1 MSEWTI
7 GAVLDV
13 IAEVVP
19 DRAIT
24 VCGDRRRTFAET
36 ADLTRRLANYLVAN
50 GFGVHQERVTL
61 QNWECGQD
69 RVALLMH
76 NDLYADVVI
85 GCLKA
90 RTVPVNVNYNYTPRE
105 VRELLD
111 YVQPR
116 AVICHKSLGA
126 KFADVLA
133 PGSVDLLL
141 SVDDGSD
148 GPELPGSVPL
158 DEALSQGNTGQG
170 VIGSP
175 DDLLMICT
183 GGTTGRPKGVLWRQS
198 DIYVSSM
205 VGADHAS
212 AQDIRDKVS
221 RNAGPPWFA
230 VSPLM
235 HAAGMW
241 TAFSAIM
248 AGLTVVLYDTSK
260 KLDPQLV
267 WQTAEREKVAMMTM
281 VGDAYAGPLVA
292 ELRQGSYDLASLAAI
307 GTGGAA
313 TNLKHQQA
321 LLELLPQLTLINGYG
336 SSETGNM
343 GFGHSRCDTRSDTFT
358 LREGGLV
365 LSEDYSHFLSPGE
378 HQVGWAAREGRIPL
392 GYFNDPDA
400 TGKTF
405 PVVDGKRVVIS
416 GDRAALEK
424 DGTLRLYGRDSLV
437 VNTGGEKVFV
447 EEVEEVLRAD
457 PDIDDALVVGRP
469 SERWGEEVVALI
481 QPREGARAAGVAAG
495 PLHVTIGRFQSA
507 QGIHH
512 RRAHPSPGQRQGRLP
527 LGEKASDREGADVDM
542 NTNRV
547 IDCLVNVHFGETEKQ
562 PTWMVKVRDDYF
574 KGPDSMFAPV
584 DLSALLEEMDAHGVR
599 KAVLMDNLAKPS
611 VTARKFVEAQPG
623 SFRTCDGRRQS
634 AAADAFAT

>member
-13 IAEVVP
+13 IAEVV
-19 DRAIT
+19 
-24 VCGDRRRTFAET
+24 
-36 ADLTRRLANYLVAN
+36 
-50 GFGVHQERVTL
+50 QERAAL

-69 RVALLMH
+69 RVALVMH
-76 NDLYADVVI
+76 NDLYTDMLI

-105 VRELLD
+105 VSELLD
-111 YVQPR
+111 YVRPR
-116 AVICHKSLGA
+116 AVIYHKSLGA
-126 KFADVLA
+126 KFADVFPPDSA
-133 PGSVDLLL
+133 DLLL
-141 SVDDGSD
+141 SVDDGSTVPD
-148 GPELPGSVPL
+148 LPGAVPL
-158 DEALSQGNTGQG
+158 DEALSQGNVDQNVTA
-170 VIGSP
+170 SP
-175 DDLLMICT
+175 DDLLMVCT

-205 VGADHAS
+205 MGADHAS
-212 AQDIRDKVS
+212 AQEIRDKVS

-241 TAFSAIM
+241 TAFAAIM

-267 WQTAEREKVAMMTM
+267 WQTAEREKVGMMTM

-292 ELRQGSYDLASLAAI
+292 ELRRGDYDLSSLAAI

-321 LLELLPQLTLINGYG
+321 LLALLPQLTLINGYG

-343 GFGHSRCDTRSDTFT
+343 GFGHSHGDTRTDTFT

-365 LSEDYSHFLSPGE
+365 LSEDYSHFLAPGE
-378 HQVGWAAREGRIPL
+378 QEVGWAAREGRIPL

-400 TGKTF
+400 TKKTF
-405 PVVDGKRVVIS
+405 PEVAGKRVVIS
-416 GDRAALEK
+416 GDRAGLES
-424 DGTLRLYGRDSLV
+424 DGTLRLFGRDSLV

-457 PDIDDALVVGRP
+457 AAVADALVVGRP
-469 SERWGEEVVALI
+469 SERWGEELAALVEL
-481 QPREGARAAGVAAG
+481 RDGAEADHER
-495 PLHVTIGRFQSA
+495 LHTLCTAQLARFKAPKEFIFVERVQRLGNGKA
-507 QGIHH
+507 DY
-512 RRAHPSPGQRQGRLP
+512 RWAKRLAH
-527 LGEKASDREGADVDM
+527 EKA
-542 NTNRV
+542 
-547 IDCLVNVHFGETEKQ
+547 
-562 PTWMVKVRDDYF
+562 
-574 KGPDSMFAPV
+574 PV
-584 DLSALLEEMDAHGVR
+584 S
-599 KAVLMDNLAKPS
+599 K
-611 VTARKFVEAQPG
+611 
-623 SFRTCDGRRQS
+623 
-634 AAADAFAT
+634 